1 MEVKLSHEIIDQ
13 IIFGMENQDKFYVF
27 NLSTCEVMT
36 EDAIVD
42 AQNGEVFISLPE
54 WNSSKGFQLMEKFVA
69 NLRNP
74 VYREILRESLSSGK
88 GVFRKFKNAL
98 KERED
103 IERLWFQYKEREMRE
118 YVIEWFSLVKEAQKL
133 ESVEVEGD
141 DETTELVLSD
151 FLLVYPEEIDW
162 SSYLGLDR
170 EAFAG
175 NHLEIP
181 EPVVAA
187 LYEEYDRQRYVPSSG
202 ILRAEAPDGEL
213 AGFLWYRDMKT
224 GDKTDN
230 APGYGRIIQ
239 LLIVPEYRGLGL
251 ARTLIDRYL
260 EDAFRRGVEW
270 VFIEAEGEA
279 MAIAEKLLLSGF
291 ERQSAGFNL
300 DLHRWGMENLYS

>member
-27 NLSTCEVMT
+27 NLSTCEVKT

-74 VYREILRESLSSGK
+74 VYREILRDSLSSGK

-118 YVIEWFSLVKEAQKL
+118 YVIEWFYLVKEAQKL

-162 SSYLGLDR
+162 STYLRLDR

-181 EPVVAA
+181 EPVITA
-187 LYEEYDRQRYVPSSG
+187 LYEEYARQLYAPSSG

-213 AGFLWYRDMKT
+213 AGFLWYRDGKT

-239 LLIVPEYRGLGL
+239 LLITPEYRGLGL